1 MSIFDTEHADEK
13 IDYEVIYKKKFDE
26 IESQIMEL
34 RGIVNNHMFDFR
46 NLETNLMD
54 IRSMLDFT
62 IDRQNKLTNAI
73 DILRVHLNN
82 MLPDGEPRIYFN
94 LD

>member
-34 RGIVNNHMFDFR
+34 RGIVNNHMFDFK

-54 IRSMLDFT
+54 LRSMMDFT
-62 IDRQNKLTNAI
+62 IDRQNKLTSAI
-73 DILRVHLNN
+73 DILRIHLNTI
-82 MLPDGEPRIYFN
+82 LPDEYPRIYFD

>member
-13 IDYEVIYKKKFDE
+13 IDYEVIYKKKFEE
-26 IESQIMEL
+26 INGQIMEL

-54 IRSMLDFT
+54 LRSMMDFT
-62 IDRQNKLTNAI
+62 IDRQNKLTNAL
-73 DILRVHLNN
+73 DVLRIHLNTI
-82 MLPDGEPRIYFN
+82 LPDEYPRIYFD

>member
-13 IDYEVIYKKKFDE
+13 IDYEVIYKKKFEE
-26 IESQIMEL
+26 INGQIMEL

-54 IRSMLDFT
+54 LRSMMDFVM
-62 IDRQNKLTNAI
+62 DRQNKLTNAL
-73 DILRVHLNN
+73 DVLRIHLNN
-82 MLPDGEPRIYFN
+82 ILPDESPKIYFD

>member
-54 IRSMLDFT
+54 LRSMMDFT
-62 IDRQNKLTNAI
+62 IDRQNKLTSAI
-73 DILRVHLNN
+73 DILRIHLNTI
-82 MLPDGEPRIYFN
+82 LPDEYPRIYFD

>member
-54 IRSMLDFT
+54 LRSMMDFT
-62 IDRQNKLTNAI
+62 IDRQNKLTSAI
-73 DILRVHLNN
+73 DILRIHLNN
-82 MLPDGEPRIYFN
+82 ILPDESPKIYFD

>member
-1 MSIFDTEHADEK
+1 MSIFDTDQAFDK
-13 IDYEVIYKKKFDE
+13 IDYDAIYKKKFDE
-26 IESQIMEL
+26 IESQLMEL

-54 IRSMLDFT
+54 IRSMIDFT
-62 IDRQNKLTNAI
+62 IDRQNKITNAL

-82 MLPDGEPRIYFN
+82 MLPDGEPRIY
-94 LD
+94 LDLD

>member
-1 MSIFDTEHADEK
+1 MSIFDTEQAEEK

-54 IRSMLDFT
+54 LRSMMDFT
-62 IDRQNKLTNAI
+62 IDKQNKLTNAL
-73 DILRVHLNN
+73 DVLRIHLNTI
-82 MLPDGEPRIYFN
+82 LPDEYPRIYFD

>member
-1 MSIFDTEHADEK
+1 MSIFDTEHAEEK
-13 IDYEVIYKKKFDE
+13 IDYEVIYKKKFEE
-26 IESQIMEL
+26 INGQIMEL

-62 IDRQNKLTNAI
+62 MDRQNKLINAL
-73 DILRVHLNN
+73 DVLRIHLNT
-82 MLPDGEPRIYFN
+82 MLPDDYPRIYFD

>member
-1 MSIFDTEHADEK
+1 MSIFDTEHAEEK

-34 RGIVNNHMFDFR
+34 RGIVNNYMFDFR

-62 IDRQNKLTNAI
+62 MDRQNKLTNAL
-73 DILRVHLNN
+73 DVLRIHLNT
-82 MLPDGEPRIYFN
+82 MLPDDYPRIYFD

>member
-1 MSIFDTEHADEK
+1 MSIFDTEHAEEK
-13 IDYEVIYKKKFDE
+13 IDCEVIYKKKFDE
-26 IESQIMEL
+26 VTSQIMEL

-54 IRSMLDFT
+54 IRSMIDFT
-62 IDRQNKLTNAI
+62 IDRQNKITNAL
-73 DILRVHLNN
+73 DVLRLHLNTI
-82 MLPDGEPRIYFN
+82 LPDDYPRIYFD

>member
-54 IRSMLDFT
+54 LRSMMDFV
-62 IDRQNKLTNAI
+62 IDRQNKLTSAM
-73 DILRVHLNN
+73 DILRIHLNT
-82 MLPDGEPRIYFN
+82 MLPDEYPKIY
-94 LD
+94 LDLD

>member
-1 MSIFDTEHADEK
+1 MSIFDTEHAEEK

-54 IRSMLDFT
+54 LRSMMDFT
-62 IDRQNKLTNAI
+62 IDRQNKLTSAI

-82 MLPDGEPRIYFN
+82 ILPDGEPRIYF
-94 LD
+94 DFD

>member
-54 IRSMLDFT
+54 LRSMMDFT
-62 IDRQNKLTNAI
+62 IDRQNKLTSAI
-73 DILRVHLNN
+73 DILRIHLNN
-82 MLPDGEPRIYFN
+82 VLPDEYPRIYFDLN
-94 LD
+94 

>member
-26 IESQIMEL
+26 IESQILEL
-34 RGIVNNHMFDFR
+34 QGIVGEHRFNFR
-46 NLETNLMD
+46 NLETNLHD
-54 IRSMLDFT
+54 IRSMIDFT

-82 MLPDGEPRIYFN
+82 MLPDGEPRIYFD